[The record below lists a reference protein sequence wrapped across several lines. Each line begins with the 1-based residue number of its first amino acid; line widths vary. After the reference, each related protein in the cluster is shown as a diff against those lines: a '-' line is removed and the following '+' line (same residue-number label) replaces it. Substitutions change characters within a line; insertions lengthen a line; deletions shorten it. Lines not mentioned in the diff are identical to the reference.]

1 VDSTPSGATTRTWA
15 EIDLGALR
23 QNFELARGTG
33 RKVMCIIKAD
43 AYGHGA
49 VPCGLFLEAHGAD
62 AFGVACLAEAV
73 KLRQAGLKR
82 PILILGHTPPQEASV
97 LAELGLSQTVLDES
111 FARELA
117 AQARDAGVQVSV
129 HVKLD
134 TGLSR
139 LGLPAQGPDQGLEA
153 ARAMERLEELGGL
166 VVDGLYTHFAAA
178 DTKVEEPFTAWQLE
192 NYMRVLEELNRRGL
206 RPTWCHTSNSA
217 CILSHPET
225 QLNMIREGIILYG
238 LYPDSTPR
246 CGPLRPVMTLKSRVV
261 LVRRL
266 PVGAS
271 VSYGRTWRASTETT
285 CAVVAA
291 GYADGYPRRLSNQ
304 AWILLNGQ
312 RHPQI
317 GRVCMDMSMFDV
329 TGSEV
334 QPGDEV
340 VLFGQ
345 GGMSLEEVANVVGTI
360 NYEIASLVTNRV
372 PRVYLNGQEEGT

>member
-1 VDSTPSGATTRTWA
+1 
-15 EIDLGALR
+15 
-23 QNFELARGTG
+23 
-33 RKVMCIIKAD
+33 
-43 AYGHGA
+43 
-49 VPCGLFLEAHGAD
+49 
-62 AFGVACLAEAV
+62 
-73 KLRQAGLKR
+73 
-82 PILILGHTPPQEASV
+82 
-97 LAELGLSQTVLDES
+97 
-111 FARELA
+111 
-117 AQARDAGVQVSV
+117 
-129 HVKLD
+129 
-134 TGLSR
+134 
-139 LGLPAQGPDQGLEA
+139 
-153 ARAMERLEELGGL
+153 
-166 VVDGLYTHFAAA
+166 
-178 DTKVEEPFTAWQLE
+178 
-192 NYMRVLEELNRRGL
+192 
-206 RPTWCHTSNSA
+206 
-217 CILSHPET
+217 
-225 QLNMIREGIILYG
+225 MIREGIILYG